1 MPPGQVIF
9 TIALKLTASQVKRRV
24 ENFSRLQSPR
34 TIQNLAQYDECD
46 LST

>member
-24 ENFSRLQSPR
+24 ENFSRLQSPGQFR
-34 TIQNLAQYDECD
+34 IWPNTMNV
-46 LST
+46 T